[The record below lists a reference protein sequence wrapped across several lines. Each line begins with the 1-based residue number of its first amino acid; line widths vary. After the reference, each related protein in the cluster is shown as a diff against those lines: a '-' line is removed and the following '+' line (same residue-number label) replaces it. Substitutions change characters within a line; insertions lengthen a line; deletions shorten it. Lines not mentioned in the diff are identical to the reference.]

1 MLKGSIIF
9 IFLSKDQLFFIFV
22 SKDQLLSTEVKT
34 IKAILLDNGPKKFN
48 KYKIGEYQQKLKES
62 DQYNLKVRSLSA

>member
-9 IFLSKDQLFFIFV
+9 IFE

-34 IKAILLDNGPKKFN
+34 IKAILLDHGRKKFN
-48 KYKIGEYQQKLKES
+48 KYKIGEYQ
-62 DQYNLKVRSLSA
+62 